1 MVQATVARVQPSTKL
16 AVVRRRVGPRRRAGA
31 LANTEALGYRGVV
44 RIRTIQGVLVGVV
57 ACLVGCQ
64 FERPRDVEIDAQE
77 IDAPLIECTASTA
90 TCSNDRYTECDAS
103 GRYVRYEVPNGGGVG
118 VPATLVMH
126 DFACPLGCSDATRCA
141 NPVPSHGLAATLPTW
156 AGGGVDVDL
165 TTSNGSVISLD
176 TDASGAEVEL
186 ADAVGNT
193 FRVPVEV
200 ITQAGGPEILV
211 LKVRTL
217 TIRGPAR
224 VVATGAR
231 ALAVAAAFDIV
242 IEGRLD
248 ASAPQQTLSEVAA
261 HTGLTRAGAR
271 RILLTLQTLG
281 YVESDGK
288 LFRLTPRI
296 LDLGFAYLSSLPLW
310 NLAEPL
316 MEDLVEE
323 VRESSSAAVLDGLDI
338 VYVLRVPTHKIMRTS
353 LGVGSRLPAAWTSM
367 GRVLL
372 ASLPDDELQSRL
384 ATLPLQRHTAH
395 TATDLPTLL
404 ERIRQART
412 QGWCLVNQEL
422 EEGLISIAAPLTNRL
437 GQTVAALNIS
447 GQANRTSAELMQQ
460 TLLPPLLRAA
470 QTISRLMGAPRR

>member
-1 MVQATVARVQPSTKL
+1 
-16 AVVRRRVGPRRRAGA
+16 
-31 LANTEALGYRGVV
+31 
-44 RIRTIQGVLVGVV
+44 
-57 ACLVGCQ
+57 
-64 FERPRDVEIDAQE
+64 
-77 IDAPLIECTASTA
+77 
-90 TCSNDRYTECDAS
+90 
-103 GRYVRYEVPNGGGVG
+103 
-118 VPATLVMH
+118 
-126 DFACPLGCSDATRCA
+126 
-141 NPVPSHGLAATLPTW
+141 
-156 AGGGVDVDL
+156 
-165 TTSNGSVISLD
+165 
-176 TDASGAEVEL
+176 
-186 ADAVGNT
+186 
-193 FRVPVEV
+193 
-200 ITQAGGPEILV
+200 
-211 LKVRTL
+211 
-217 TIRGPAR
+217 
-224 VVATGAR
+224 
-231 ALAVAAAFDIV
+231 
-242 IEGRLD
+242 
-248 ASAPQQTLSEVAA
+248 
-261 HTGLTRAGAR
+261 
-271 RILLTLQTLG
+271 
-281 YVESDGK
+281 
-288 LFRLTPRI
+288 
-296 LDLGFAYLSSLPLW
+296 
-310 NLAEPL
+310 